1 MSSGSTRTTTTTASA
16 AFPDLKALV
25 QGEVLT
31 DEQSRR
37 AVSSDFGRMVE
48 RVPRVVVRPRT
59 AKDVAAVMKYAREKG
74 LKVSSR
80 GEAHTQTGQ
89 GLTDGILVDLGSMHR
104 VLSVDEKGL
113 TSSVEAGCK
122 WRDLVLFLD
131 PKGLVPPVLTNNLGV
146 TIGGTLSVAGLG
158 ISSFK
163 YGAQVDNALE
173 LEVVTGA
180 GDVVT
185 CSPSK
190 KRDLFDCVRSG
201 LGQFGVITRA
211 TLKLRRRLPMVR
223 TYFLLYDDLDPF
235 MKDSE
240 VMLVDERF
248 DYMESW
254 CSPCPQGIRKVEG
267 ENLAFAQWFMP
278 YHLTKEFEPGKEP
291 DEKRLLAGLRH
302 YKKVHVEDK
311 TTLDFSNR
319 LNPLFEIWKR
329 IGYWDR
335 PHPWMEN
342 IIPWAASKEY
352 IHTVLE
358 NMQPQALGGGHV
370 LLWPAK
376 GNTSEAPLFKVPKNE
391 KFVMGF
397 GILPGVP
404 REFLDLAVSKLNQA
418 SELGMMIG
426 AKRYLS
432 GLIHFDES
440 HWEAHFEED
449 WPRMKALKKKYDP
462 HLLLNSHFMPL

>member
-1 MSSGSTRTTTTTASA
+1 MSSTASTNA
-16 AFPDLKALV
+16 AFADLKALV
-25 QGEVLT
+25 EGQVLT
-31 DEQSRR
+31 DDASRQ
-37 AVSSDFGRMVE
+37 AASGDFGRMVY
-48 RVPRVVVRPRT
+48 RVPKAVVRPKS
-59 AKDVAAVMKYAREKG
+59 AKDVAAVMKYAHKNG

-89 GLTDGILVDLGSMHR
+89 GLTDGILIELGSMNQ
-104 VLSVDEKGL
+104 VLALDEKAM
-113 TSSVEAGCK
+113 TVSVQAGCK
-122 WRDLVLFLD
+122 WRDLVESVH
-131 PKGLVPPVLTNNLGV
+131 PKGFIPPVLTNNLGV

-163 YGAQVDNALE
+163 YGAQVDNVLE
-173 LEVVTGA
+173 IDVVTGA
-180 GDVVT
+180 GDIVT
-185 CSPSK
+185 CSPTK
-190 KRDLFDCVRSG
+190 EKDLFDCMRSG
-201 LGQFGVITRA
+201 LGQFGVTVRA
-211 TLKLRRRLPMVR
+211 TLKLRKFLPKVR
-223 TYFLLYDDLDPF
+223 TWFLLYDDLDPF

-240 VMLVDERF
+240 VMLMDERF

-254 CSPCPQGIRKVEG
+254 CSPCPQGIRKVDG
-267 ENLAFAQWFMP
+267 ENLAFAQWFFP
-278 YHLTKEFEPGKEP
+278 YHLMKEFEPGKEP
-291 DEKRLLAGLRH
+291 NEGPLLDGLHH

-311 TTLDFSNR
+311 STLDFANR
-319 LNPLFEIWKR
+319 LNPLFDIWKR

-352 IHTVLE
+352 IHTVLQ
-358 NMQPQALGGGHV
+358 NMQPQALGGGHI

-376 GNTSEAPLFKVPKNE
+376 GDTSAAPLFKVPKNE

-404 REFLDLAVSKLNQA
+404 REFLDLAVTKLNQA
-418 SELGMMIG
+418 SELGMMVG

-432 GLIHFDES
+432 GLIHFEEH

-449 WPRMKALKKKYDP
+449 WPRMKALKKKFDP
-462 HLLLNSHFMPL
+462 HHLLNTHFMPLGS

>member
-1 MSSGSTRTTTTTASA
+1 MSGTASA
-16 AFPDLKALV
+16 NATFTDLKALV
-25 QGEVLT
+25 EGEILT
-31 DEQSRR
+31 DEASRK
-37 AVSSDFGRMVE
+37 AVSSDFGRMVV
-48 RVPRVVVRPRT
+48 RVPQVVVRPKT
-59 AKDVAAVMKYAREKG
+59 AQDVAAVMKYAAKNG

-89 GLTDGILVDLGSMHR
+89 GLTEGILVDMGSMNR
-104 VLSVDEKGL
+104 VLAVDEKGL
-113 TSSVEAGCK
+113 TVSVQAGCK
-122 WRDLVLFLD
+122 WRDLVETLQ
-131 PKGLVPPVLTNNLGV
+131 PKSLIPPVLTNNLGV

-173 LEVVTGA
+173 LDVVTGA

-185 CSPSK
+185 CSPTK
-190 KRDLFDCVRSG
+190 DRDLFDCMRSG

-211 TLKLRRRLPMVR
+211 TLRLRKYLPMVR
-223 TYFLLYDDLDPF
+223 AWYLLYDDLDPF
-235 MKDSE
+235 MRDSE
-240 VMLVDERF
+240 VMLKDERF

-254 CSPCPQGIRKVEG
+254 CSACPQGIRKVDG
-267 ENLAFAQWFMP
+267 EHLAFAQWFFP
-278 YHLTKEFEPGKEP
+278 YHLMKEFEPGNEPKEAP
-291 DEKRLLAGLRH
+291 LLDGLHH

-311 TTLDFSNR
+311 TTFDFANR
-319 LNPLFEIWKR
+319 LDPLFQIWKR

-342 IIPWAASKEY
+342 IIPWAATKEY
-352 IHTVLE
+352 INTVLQ
-358 NMQPQALGGGHV
+358 NMQPQALGGGHI

-376 GNTSEAPLFKVPKNE
+376 GDTSAAPLFKVPKNE

-432 GLIHFDES
+432 GLIHFEEH

-449 WPRMKALKKKYDP
+449 WPRMKQLKSKYDP
-462 HLLLNSHFMPL
+462 KRLLNSKFMSL